1 MTPQTPQGAA
11 LSDARLLELMQAADP
26 ETKRIPPGLRAIA
39 DALVNEGRRLT
50 AEQGGA
56 DRPSKA
62 IEFAEYMA
70 KRAEQLLEALNVEDE
85 AHMTLND
92 FDSDDAEFEAADAA
106 HVRAIEARCDLA
118 TGLRSGIYEFRK
130 RAATQP
136 QAEPA
141 YTRLREFAEWCTSE
155 RFDSRDLS
163 PRARYALTAPTEP
176 T

>member
-1 MTPQTPQGAA
+1 VTADPQQPRLDPKRHKANEQQESCMTPQTPQGAA

-56 DRPSKA
+56 DLRKAARALVNGKAQIAYRPYQ
-62 IEFAEYMA
+62 ETVHVP
-70 KRAEQLLEALNVEDE
+70 RQ
-85 AHMTLND
+85 
-92 FDSDDAEFEAADAA
+92 EFEA
-106 HVRAIEARCDLA
+106 L
-118 TGLRSGIYEFRK
+118 
-130 RAATQP
+130 RAALTTQP

-141 YTRLREFAEWCTSE
+141 VWTTKRLNEWVRNHYQDYPNIDAFLVGLGTAMGAT
-155 RFDSRDLS
+155 
-163 PRARYALTAPTEP
+163 PTAPTEP